1 MTLGNEE
8 RKLRNTALAV
18 LATCLLLNM
27 LGRGSGDT
35 YIVFLVPLEREFGW
49 SRSQLTGIYSV
60 YLLVGGGLA
69 PLVGMFFDKFG
80 PRLVYTT
87 GLACLAIA
95 FMLGGYLTTLWQFYL
110 FMGVMVGIGGG
121 LAGMVPA
128 SGLLTRWFRARLST
142 AMGIAFA
149 ATGMGSLTFVPLAQA
164 MLVEYDWRTTYRV
177 FGAAMLL
184 LVPVVGLAIPWKRFA
199 AGHPD
204 YRLAQRP
211 KEGGAQGWTLGAAMK
226 TPLFWALAR
235 VFFFTSLGMFTVM
248 VQSVVFYI
256 DSGFSPLLA
265 ATAFGVTG
273 MLSVASVAASG
284 PLAERFGV
292 RRTVAVSF
300 VGSALGVALLIA
312 LSFKTLLFVLYT
324 QVIIFGL
331 SQGMRGP
338 IVSSITTRHFA
349 GPKVATIYGMI
360 FTANALGSASGSLIG
375 GALHDL
381 TGGYRAGFVF
391 ALCSMAIAVS
401 TFWTVPALRKIR

>member
-1 MTLGNEE
+1 VTERTEE
-8 RKLRNTALAV
+8 RGLRNTALAV

-35 YIVFLVPLEREFGW
+35 YIVFLGPLEKEFGW
-49 SRSQLTGIYSV
+49 TRSQLTGIYSV

-69 PLVGMFFDKFG
+69 PLVGFFFDKFG

-87 GLACLAIA
+87 GLTCLAVA
-95 FMLGGYLTTLWQFYL
+95 FMLGGHLSALWQFYT
-110 FMGVMVGIGGG
+110 FVGVMVGIGSG

-149 ATGMGSLTFVPLAQA
+149 ATGLGSLTFVPLAQA

-177 FGAAMLL
+177 FGGALLL
-184 LVPVVGLAIPWKRFA
+184 LVPFVGLAIPWKRFA

-204 YRLAQRP
+204 YRMPQRS
-211 KEGGAQGWTLGAAMK
+211 KEGGSQGWTLRAAMK

-256 DSGFSPLLA
+256 DAGFSPLVA

-292 RRTVAVSF
+292 RRTVGVSF
-300 VGSALGVALLIA
+300 IGSALGVVLLIA
-312 LSFKTLLFVLYT
+312 LSFKTWLFVLFT
-324 QVIIFGL
+324 QVLIFGL

-349 GPKVATIYGMI
+349 GPRVATIYGMI

-375 GALHDL
+375 GVLHDL
-381 TGGYRAGFVF
+381 TGGYRAGFLF

-401 TFWTVPALRKIR
+401 TFWTVPALRKVQ

>member
-1 MTLGNEE
+1 
-8 RKLRNTALAV
+8 
-18 LATCLLLNM
+18 M

>member
-1 MTLGNEE
+1 METTEE
-8 RKLRNTALAV
+8 KRLRHTAIAV
-18 LATCLLLNM
+18 VATCFLLNM

-35 YIVFLVPLEREFGW
+35 YIVFLGPLEKEFGW

-69 PLVGMFFDKFG
+69 PLVGMFFDRYG

-87 GLACLAIA
+87 GITCLAVA
-95 FMLGGYLTTLWQFYL
+95 FVLGGYLTSLWQFYT
-110 FMGVMVGIGGG
+110 FMGVMVGIGSG

-164 MLVEYDWRTTYRV
+164 MLSEFDWRMTYRII
-177 FGAAMLL
+177 GGGMLL
-184 LVPVVGLAIPWKRFA
+184 LVPVVALAIPWKKFA
-199 AGHPD
+199 AGHPAF
-204 YRLAQRP
+204 RTPSRMREMA
-211 KEGGAQGWTLGAAMK
+211 AQGWTLGTAMK

-235 VFFFTSLGMFTVM
+235 VFFFTSLGMFTVV
-248 VQSVVFYI
+248 VQSVVFFI
-256 DSGFSPLLA
+256 DAGFSPLVA

-300 VGSALGVALLIA
+300 VGSALGVALMLV
-312 LSFKTLLFVLYT
+312 LSFRPWLMLLCAYVL
-324 QVIIFGL
+324 IFGL
-331 SQGMRGP
+331 CQGMRGP

-349 GPKVATIYGMI
+349 GPRVATIYGMI
-360 FTANALGSASGSLIG
+360 FTFNAFGSASGSLIG

-381 TGGYRAGFVF
+381 TGGYRIGLLF
-391 ALCSMAIAVS
+391 ALCSMAIAVT
-401 TFWTVPALRKIR
+401 TFWTVPALSKVK